1 MTTAKTKTPDGLR
14 PFVDY
19 ETVDGD
25 GHTVLGGY
33 DWWKPYLPKKYW
45 EWAPQ
50 PIREPN
56 QEGNVLCE
64 GRVYKLPMPYPGSQD
79 KSSLGG
85 LMTPG
90 GWKLDDLSSI
100 SVEDGRKAG
109 GAGLLPDFA
118 GNDSFFIPPVV
129 IGQDFGFNKAPHLI
143 PEHIVFG
150 RKQPSRHG
158 VLDHASSSI
167 P

>member
-1 MTTAKTKTPDGLR
+1 MTTAETKAPEGSR

-25 GHTVLGGY
+25 GHTVLGSY

-64 GRVYKLPMPYPGSQD
+64 GRVYKLPNALPRLEGQEQPRRADDAGRLEARRPERRSA
-79 KSSLGG
+79 SRRAARPAAP
-85 LMTPG
+85 TPTT
-90 GWKLDDLSSI
+90 
-100 SVEDGRKAG
+100 A
-109 GAGLLPDFA
+109 
-118 GNDSFFIPPVV
+118 
-129 IGQDFGFNKAPHLI
+129 
-143 PEHIVFG
+143 
-150 RKQPSRHG
+150 
-158 VLDHASSSI
+158 
-167 P
+167 